1 MQIEPLSNLNKLGQ
15 RSYSGMQKR
24 WVAKNKTAHAL
35 QWDYLQKVNYCIQDF
50 NKTLSDGGFSN
61 KDIVFLIALDTW
73 IGEAV
78 RLIRSC
84 YREEVIKGFIY
95 SNESELEKS
104 QAFIKGL
111 RSITLA
117 HPLNTDQHANMGL
130 DGDIICIDIGQPGRA
145 LAMFK
150 DNLFRLTPDGLI
162 AVREMSKSDMVLTAY
177 SKRKGAEFSCH
188 IGFDLLDVRNDA
200 SLRIGK
206 LHELDRYLGTLKMRD
221 FI

>member
-1 MQIEPLSNLNKLGQ
+1 
-15 RSYSGMQKR
+15 MQKR
-24 WVAKNKTAHAL
+24 WVARNGTAHSL

-84 YREEVIKGFIY
+84 YREEVIKGFVY
-95 SNESELEKS
+95 SNESELRKS
-104 QAFIKGL
+104 DAFIKGL

-117 HPLNTDQHANMGL
+117 HPLNTNKHGNMGL
-130 DGDIICIDIGQPGRA
+130 DGDLICIDIGRPSRV

-150 DNLFRLTPDGLI
+150 DNLFRLTLDGLV
-162 AVREMSKSDMVLTAY
+162 AVREIPKSDMVLTAY
-177 SKRKGAEFSCH
+177 SKGRGAEFSHH

-200 SLRIGK
+200 SLRIDK

-221 FI
+221 FV